1 MKKAGIRSIE
11 NKCGKRAL
19 ERGRRTRDLMD
30 RLGKGCSPDRKKR
43 LTDIFITSSRYEYL
57 FWEMAE
63 KLEQWSA

>member
-1 MKKAGIRSIE
+1 MYTSPGVYGFFPLDPGSDGQA
-11 NKCGKRAL
+11 
-19 ERGRRTRDLMD
+19 GRRLQP
-30 RLGKGCSPDRKKR
+30 GQKKKR